1 MAEEAKMALFTCAVG
16 IIVLIIGMIYNDN
29 NNN

>member
-1 MAEEAKMALFTCAVG
+1 MAPEAKMALLMFSVG
-16 IIVLIIGMIYNDN
+16 IIVLMIGMIYNDN

>member
-29 NNN
+29 RNN

>member
-1 MAEEAKMALFTCAVG
+1 MAEEAKMALLMFSVG
-16 IIVLIIGMIYNDN
+16 VIVLMIGMIYNDN

>member
-1 MAEEAKMALFTCAVG
+1 MAEEAKMALLTCAVG

-29 NNN
+29 RDN

>member
-16 IIVLIIGMIYNDN
+16 LIVLIIGMIYNDN
-29 NNN
+29 KDN

>member
-16 IIVLIIGMIYNDN
+16 LIVLIIGMIYNDN
-29 NNN
+29 RDN

>member
-16 IIVLIIGMIYNDN
+16 IIVLMIGMIYNEN

>member
-1 MAEEAKMALFTCAVG
+1 MAEEAKMALLTFAVG
-16 IIVLIIGMIYNDN
+16 IIVLMIGMIYNEN

>member
-1 MAEEAKMALFTCAVG
+1 MAEEAKMALLMFSVG
-16 IIVLIIGMIYNDN
+16 VILLMIGMIYNDN

>member
-1 MAEEAKMALFTCAVG
+1 MASEAKMALLMFSVG
-16 IIVLIIGMIYNDN
+16 VIVLMIGMIYNDN

>member
-1 MAEEAKMALFTCAVG
+1 MAEEAKMALLTFAVG
-16 IIVLIIGMIYNDN
+16 IIVLMIGMIYNDN

>member
-16 IIVLIIGMIYNDN
+16 IIVLIIGMIYNDTRN
-29 NNN
+29 N

>member
-16 IIVLIIGMIYNDN
+16 LIVLMIGMIYNDTRN
-29 NNN
+29 N

>member
-16 IIVLIIGMIYNDN
+16 LIILIIGIIYNDTKK
-29 NNN
+29 

>member
-1 MAEEAKMALFTCAVG
+1 MAEEAKMALLTCAVG
-16 IIVLIIGMIYNDN
+16 IIVLMIGMIYNEN

>member
-1 MAEEAKMALFTCAVG
+1 MAEEAKMALLTFAVG

>member
-1 MAEEAKMALFTCAVG
+1 MSEEAKMALLMFSVG

-29 NNN
+29 RNN